1 MSSVENQVILYI
13 RNNQNFQDF
22 QVWQSFEHHHR
33 SPVLH
38 ISRVSRV
45 TI

>member
-13 RNNQNFQDF
+13 RNDQNFHDL
-22 QVWQSFEHHHR
+22 QVWQRFEYHYR
-33 SPVLH
+33 SPVLR

>member
-13 RNNQNFQDF
+13 RNNQNFHDF
-22 QVWQSFEHHHR
+22 QVWQSFEYHHR
-33 SPVLH
+33 SPVLR